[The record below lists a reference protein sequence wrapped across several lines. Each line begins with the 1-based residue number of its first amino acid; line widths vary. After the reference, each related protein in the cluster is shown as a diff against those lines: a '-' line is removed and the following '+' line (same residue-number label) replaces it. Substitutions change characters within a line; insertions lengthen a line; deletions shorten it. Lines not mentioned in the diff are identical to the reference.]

1 MVCLSSQVGALG
13 NRIFLVAQALA
24 VFPFRLKHDGLSL
37 DPVLLVYTMVTKLAL
52 GIHLLFIEESALFVS
67 SVAAYFAV
75 FVHSIIVLFKKDTL
89 NTFLKLL
96 SDSEFSFLQ
105 LGKRSVTK
113 TNDAYDYLLIIFN
126 ILTTLL
132 DSLYLQEVNITTLFK
147 IWLRLSA
154 LGVLHPFLH
163 LVLVMQRRFSNL
175 NEMIEDSSRHKVS
188 RFQALAELHQR
199 CVTACLTLN
208 DCFTQQILWIVAA
221 LFLFMT
227 VTSYQVF
234 IVIEADSG
242 FFVVAI
248 KVFRL
253 LYFIFIAY
261 TICMICEK
269 TSMEAKKFDII
280 LHRLLIVDVTHDL
293 VSDDKL
299 FYHIAMKQ
307 EIYFSANNVFSIDC
321 TLIHS
326 MISAATTYLVI
337 LIQMN

>member
-1 MVCLSSQVGALG
+1 
-13 NRIFLVAQALA
+13 
-24 VFPFRLKHDGLSL
+24 
-37 DPVLLVYTMVTKLAL
+37 
-52 GIHLLFIEESALFVS
+52 
-67 SVAAYFAV
+67 
-75 FVHSIIVLFKKDTL
+75 
-89 NTFLKLL
+89 
-96 SDSEFSFLQ
+96 
-105 LGKRSVTK
+105 
-113 TNDAYDYLLIIFN
+113 
-126 ILTTLL
+126 
-132 DSLYLQEVNITTLFK
+132 
-147 IWLRLSA
+147 
-154 LGVLHPFLH
+154 
-163 LVLVMQRRFSNL
+163 
-175 NEMIEDSSRHKVS
+175 MIEDSSRHKVS

-248 KVFRL
+248 K
-253 LYFIFIAY
+253 
-261 TICMICEK
+261 
-269 TSMEAKKFDII
+269 AKKFDII